1 LKIIS
6 ENDPDDERQ
15 DYKKMKEVDS
25 ENKNMNEE
33 VNEHD
38 DEVAFEFEDHN
49 MKSGYVGFFSNSSSF
64 VAYDKIYYEP
74 LDC

>member
-1 LKIIS
+1 
-6 ENDPDDERQ
+6 
-15 DYKKMKEVDS
+15 M
-25 ENKNMNEE
+25 M
-33 VNEHD
+33 VNEFFIKI

-49 MKSGYVGFFSNSSSF
+49 MKSGYVGFFSNSTSF